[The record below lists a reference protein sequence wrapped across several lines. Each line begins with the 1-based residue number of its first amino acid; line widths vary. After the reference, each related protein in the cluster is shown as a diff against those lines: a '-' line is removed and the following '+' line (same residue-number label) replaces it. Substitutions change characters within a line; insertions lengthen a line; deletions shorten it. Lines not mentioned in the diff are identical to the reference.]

1 MIRQIRTTISLLQFD
16 LSPSPPIFESF
27 SRFSLSSSFLFSWK
41 GLGSLPKKRR
51 KEFFLSI
58 SLQSLEIVSRLFRF
72 DSIWIPIFRLGFRLG
87 WRKLCTEREKVIH
100 YYLFIE
106 VSQMFGV
113 RRGFVINCDIFVE
126 DVKVCLFEL

>member
-1 MIRQIRTTISLLQFD
+1 M
-16 LSPSPPIFESF
+16 
-27 SRFSLSSSFLFSWK
+27 
-41 GLGSLPKKRR
+41 
-51 KEFFLSI
+51 
-58 SLQSLEIVSRLFRF
+58 
-72 DSIWIPIFRLGFRLG
+72 
-87 WRKLCTEREKVIH
+87 CTEREKVIH